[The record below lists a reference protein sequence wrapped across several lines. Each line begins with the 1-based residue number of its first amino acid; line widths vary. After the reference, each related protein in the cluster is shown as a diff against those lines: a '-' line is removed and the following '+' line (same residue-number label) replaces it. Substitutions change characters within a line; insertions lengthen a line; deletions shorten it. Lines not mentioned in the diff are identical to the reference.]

1 LKNENT
7 FTKKKCYKN
16 EGKAETI
23 KKIKVS
29 SLKKVLKFCDDNF
42 FFENIFI
49 LKTFR
54 NIIYLYING
63 DRGDKKLRKSCS

>member
-1 LKNENT
+1 MKNENT

-29 SLKKVLKFCDDNF
+29 RLKKVFQICDDKF
-42 FFENIFI
+42 F
-49 LKTFR
+49 L
-54 NIIYLYING
+54 
-63 DRGDKKLRKSCS
+63 